1 MLCLVAEFRHIRSFE
16 QYCDLS
22 RQFDP
27 TPSPAILPDG
37 TVVPAWKGPGIDTFV
52 AQFGRQDLLDFS
64 EIPVFVWLGLKS
76 NSFHSAKILDQPGC
90 A

>member
-76 NSFHSAKILDQPGC
+76 NLFPSAKILDQPGC